1 MVQARPKKR
10 RIPSDD
16 MHVSSSSQVMSK
28 LRQWSRQDLEREGLS
43 VSGLFAQP
51 SGEIYGEKVLEVTS
65 TLGGYVSFSSYDMH
79 VSSSSYDMHISFSSY
94 DMHISSSSY
103 DMHVSSSSQFKYA
116 AWRRLSLPQ
125 NGRG

>member
-1 MVQARPKKR
+1 
-10 RIPSDD
+10 

-65 TLGGYVSFSSYDMH
+65 TLGGYVYPPPHDMH
-79 VSSSSYDMHISFSSY
+79 VSSSYN
-94 DMHISSSSY
+94 
-103 DMHVSSSSQFKYA
+103 MHVSSSSQIKYA
-116 AWRRLSLPQ
+116 AWRRLSLPE